1 MRPTGRIPVQIDRNL
16 IVALADTLEFVHI
29 LFVFVLLG
37 SLGIIAYSSVML
49 AGTDD
54 LQKFEVFLTVS
65 KTGGMFAS
73 ISTIL
78 VGVFGVLAAWKIGWS
93 LTEGWLIA
101 AYIALGVIVI
111 VPLFTFKPWGERAE
125 KLMDQAHQEGHVLPE
140 QKKIMTGIR
149 YRSFE
154 YSLYG
159 LLVFIA
165 YLMVF
170 KPF

>member
-1 MRPTGRIPVQIDRNL
+1 MV
-16 IVALADTLEFVHI
+16 LADTLEFIHI

-37 SLGIIAYSSVML
+37 SVGMIAYSSVML
-49 AGTDD
+49 ARTDD
-54 LQKFEVFLTVS
+54 LQKFEVYLTVS
-65 KTGGMFAS
+65 NTGGMFAG

-101 AYIALGVIVI
+101 AYIALGVTVI
-111 VPLFTFKPWGERAE
+111 VPPFTFKPWGERAE
-125 KLMDQAHQEGHVLPE
+125 KLMEQAHQEGHILPE

-149 YRSFE
+149 YRAFE
-154 YSLYG
+154 YSFYVI
-159 LLVFIA
+159 LVFIA

>member
-1 MRPTGRIPVQIDRNL
+1 M
-16 IVALADTLEFVHI
+16 ALAETLEFIHI

-37 SLGIIAYSSVML
+37 SIGMIAYSSVML
-49 AGTDD
+49 ARTDN
-54 LQKFEVFLTVS
+54 LQKFEVYLTVS
-65 KTGGMFAS
+65 KTGGMIAGM
-73 ISTIL
+73 STIL

-101 AYIALGVIVI
+101 AYIALGVTVI
-111 VPLFTFKPWGERAE
+111 VPPFTFKPWGEKAE
-125 KLMDQAHQEGHVLPE
+125 KLMDEAHQEGHILPE
-140 QKKIMTGIR
+140 QKKIMTGIKWR
-149 YRSFE
+149 AFE